1 MPKAKNEHTSKRIG
15 TIASKAMRDPASL
28 TLAEIRALGAS
39 ATTQRPDRKT
49 SKKTPA
55 KKALKK
61 SPPKAKPSKKK
72 TKKKVSKR
80 AKKKT

>member
-15 TIASKAMRDPASL
+15 TIASKAMRNPASL

-49 SKKTPA
+49 LKKTPK

>member
-49 SKKTPA
+49 SKKTPK

-61 SPPKAKPSKKK
+61 TPPKAKPSKKK
-72 TKKKVSKR
+72 SKKKVSKR